1 MNTLAAARS
10 APPAAVRLRV
20 ALWLGAILAGVAETL
35 VRLAGPAAPTAG
47 ELATRGGLYLVLAVL
62 VVALR
67 TGRDAIRWT
76 VVVVLGVVGTLSL
89 VVEPAMALLDGATVA
104 GFLAD
109 ASGTE
114 LLAAALRTLHVV
126 AVLVAL
132 TLLFHPAARAFF
144 RPRSVTA
151 SAGRI
156 GS

>member
-10 APPAAVRLRV
+10 APPAAVRLSV

-89 VVEPAMALLDGATVA
+89 VVEPAMALLDGATVSFDCRISHSA
-104 GFLAD
+104 SVGTHDILYCEVLAVYRRDSSD
-109 ASGTE
+109 ALVYFSRSYHG
-114 LLAAALRTLHVV
+114 LPG
-126 AVLVAL
+126 AV
-132 TLLFHPAARAFF
+132 
-144 RPRSVTA
+144 
-151 SAGRI
+151 
-156 GS
+156 